1 MPRNAI
7 HIIGAGP
14 AGLSAALYL
23 AQKGENPVVF
33 EQASDVGHRFIGDF
47 QGLENWST
55 EQDATQVLRSA
66 GIDLNFR
73 CVPYTDGTIF
83 GPGGEP
89 HPLRPSR
96 PLFYLVERGNRE
108 SSLDSG
114 LKRQVLAAGIE
125 IRFGQRVE
133 VAGADKVI
141 VATGP
146 RAPSAIAR
154 GIVFSCSLP
163 DGYFCFLDER
173 IAPRGYAYL
182 LVNDGRATLATC
194 LFDDFKHATDYFR
207 RAVETIRTAVPMDIR
222 DPRPFG
228 GYVNFGLRGPRVK
241 NDRIYFV
248 GERAG
253 FQDALWGF
261 GLRYAIRSGMLA
273 AQAIVG
279 NEDYEALC
287 ETEILPGMRT
297 GYSNRL
303 IHSQLGNHGYEWTL
317 GRLQDLDVIAKLG
330 DHYSP
335 SAPKRI
341 LFEIAKRRLESRFGN
356 PECDQEECACV
367 ACRHG
372 RDVDLS
378 AMERCLTPFRSP
390 TADRV

>member
-1 MPRNAI
+1 MPKATI
-7 HIIGAGP
+7 HIVGAGP

-23 AQKGENPVVF
+23 ARNGEHPVVF
-33 EQASDVGHRFIGDF
+33 EQASDVGHRFGGDF

-55 EQDATQVLRSA
+55 PEDVTEVLRSS
-66 GIDLNFR
+66 GIDVDFR

-83 GPGGEP
+83 GPDGQP
-89 HPLRPSR
+89 HQLRPSR
-96 PLFYLVERGNRE
+96 PLFYLVERGNAV

-114 LKRQVLAAGIE
+114 LKRQALAAGID

-133 VAGADKVI
+133 VASAEKVI

-146 RAPSAIAR
+146 RTPSAIAR
-154 GIVFSCSLP
+154 GITFATSLP
-163 DGYFCFLDER
+163 DGYFGFLDDR

-182 LVNDGRATLATC
+182 LVNDHRATLAKC
-194 LFDDFKHATDYFR
+194 LFDDFKNATDYFR
-207 RAVETIRTAVPMDIR
+207 RSLEAIRKAVPMDIR
-222 DPRPFG
+222 DPKPFG
-228 GYVNFGLRGPRVK
+228 GYINFGLRGPWVK

-261 GLRYAIRSGMLA
+261 GLRYAIRSGVLA
-273 AQAIVG
+273 AKAIV
-279 NEDYEALC
+279 EDKDYEALC
-287 ETEILPGMRT
+287 DAMIVPQMRT

-303 IHSQLGNHGYEWTL
+303 IFSQLGNHGYEWVL
-317 GRLQDLDVIAKLG
+317 GRIQGLDIISKLG
-330 DHYSP
+330 EHYSP

-341 LFEIAKRRLESRFGN
+341 LFEIAKGRLESGFRDPQCG
-356 PECDQEECACV
+356 EDDCKCV

-378 AMERCLTPFRSP
+378 EMERCLTP
-390 TADRV
+390 